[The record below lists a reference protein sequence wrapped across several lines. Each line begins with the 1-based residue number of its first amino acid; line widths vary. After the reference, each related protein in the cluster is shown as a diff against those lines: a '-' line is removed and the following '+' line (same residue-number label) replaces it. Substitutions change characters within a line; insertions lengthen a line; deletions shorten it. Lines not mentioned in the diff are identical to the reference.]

1 MVTYLLSL
9 NNSVSEYQP
18 VEKYSRYYCLE
29 QCFFLALHYSQLDMT
44 KLLMLCFL

>member
-29 QCFFLALHYSQLDMT
+29 QCFFLTLHYSQLDMT